1 MEEISNNRHYKLNDG
16 STIDNAVTFRL
27 LRDSP
32 RSFSPLT
39 LFVIFYYGV
48 GTEFTAHERKGCTKG
63 GFLSL
68 TTRVG
73 CSVQIVVLVKKFLW
87 DFFRYVKITRDVFN
101 FYIFL
106 LSLQSRLL
114 DFSHLGVKK
123 IIYYVNCYHYI

>member
-48 GTEFTAHERKGCTKG
+48 GTEFTAHERKRCTKG

-73 CSVQIVVLVKKFLW
+73 CSVQIVVLVEKFLW